1 MSQSDR
7 PTANSEVAQVSMI
20 IITNKIKRMPI
31 ESYNNE
37 RVCPRLSLSLCLCVP
52 VSSLFLSFL
61 YLLFTQMIHRLK
73 TRLALANFKRQHGF
87 EKCDLQLLE
96 FNLLDKRRL
105 DDEPRKRKKAA
116 SASPEPPSYYRRYYP
131 ADKAQKAPSN
141 KNSTTMVT
149 RCNTPMLIQSPLS
162 AKRSTSPRFAHRSH
176 QLKSPR
182 PSSSASTV
190 SSTSSTASSTLP
202 NTQDTANL
210 TFSSDDEDAANLLV
224 MLHNHKSLSS

>member
-7 PTANSEVAQVSMI
+7 LIANNEVA
-20 IITNKIKRMPI
+20 
-31 ESYNNE
+31 
-37 RVCPRLSLSLCLCVP
+37 
-52 VSSLFLSFL
+52 
-61 YLLFTQMIHRLK
+61 QMIHRLK

-105 DDEPRKRKKAA
+105 VEEPRKRKKAA
-116 SASPEPPSYYRRYYP
+116 SSSPEPPSYYRRYYP
-131 ADKAQKAPSN
+131 ADKAKKTPSSTSS
-141 KNSTTMVT
+141 KNSTTMIT
-149 RCNTPMLIQSPLS
+149 RCNSPMLIQSPLS
-162 AKRSTSPRFAHRSH
+162 AKRSTSPRFAHRSS
-176 QLKSPR
+176 QVKSPR

-190 SSTSSTASSTLP
+190 SSTSSTASSNLP